1 MDNSNKNKKLFV
13 ISKSIEETTALD
25 LKDFFGDPNRY
36 LESKSKYIIGN
47 KYFFNL
53 KSPLQLN
60 KKRKSLSLNELI
72 ERQKKENNDDSNNE
86 KNSKIYKFSLNKL
99 KKYHKQKSR
108 EKYAS
113 ASSFTPKEETYN
125 KKIYKDL
132 LNKKNNILY
141 RNKLSFNNNENDKS
155 NINFENNLS
164 FKQKDIHYEYKTK
177 KEILDLFKICIKRE
191 KENGRENKIIRPLSS
206 QKPTFPPKKKL
217 SFKEIKKYNDDEK
230 KNFDV
235 FSKFLSRKCDRDKS
249 NLLVNRI
256 DDFNIKK
263 YMNNYLQE
271 NKLFSERLGNKYWI
285 CNLRRSKA
293 KNEHK
298 INYVITG
305 KPDKEPWEQ
314 IVDSGIFE
322 PEYINDPSIPEVR
335 MKGNNN
341 TIDEFKIFR
350 QKFPFLNPFNN
361 LKIEGKNL
369 LEKELSNFSINSSK
383 NQNVKYRL
391 YKDPREL
398 KNKCVKEMIYKQN
411 YISPFKSKTIF
422 QMKNG
427 KNKI

>member
-13 ISKSIEETTALD
+13 VSKSIEETTALD

-36 LESKSKYIIGN
+36 LESKSKYIVGN

-86 KNSKIYKFSLNKL
+86 KNSKISKFSLNKL

-113 ASSFTPKEETYN
+113 ASSF
-125 KKIYKDL
+125 
-132 LNKKNNILY
+132 
-141 RNKLSFNNNENDKS
+141 KS
-155 NINFENNLS
+155 NSNFENNLS

-350 QKFPFLNPFNN
+350 QKFPFLNSFNN

>member
-1 MDNSNKNKKLFV
+1 MDNSNKSKKLFV
-13 ISKSIEETTALD
+13 ISKSIEEATVLD
-25 LKDFFGDPNRY
+25 LKEFFGDPNKY
-36 LESKSKYIIGN
+36 LESKSKFIVGN
-47 KYFFNL
+47 KFFFNH
-53 KSPLQLN
+53 KSPLSLN

-72 ERQKKENNDDSNNE
+72 ERRKKENNDDSNNE
-86 KNSKIYKFSLNKL
+86 KSSKMSKFSLNKI
-99 KKYHKQKSR
+99 KKYYKQKSK
-108 EKYAS
+108 EKYS
-113 ASSFTPKEETYN
+113 SSFIPKEETYN

-132 LNKKNNILY
+132 KNKKNILY
-141 RNKLSFNNNENDKS
+141 RNKLSFNNNDNDKS
-155 NINFENNLS
+155 NTNLENNLS

-177 KEILDLFKICIKRE
+177 NEILDLFKNFIKRE
-191 KENGRENKIIRPLSS
+191 KENGKENKIIRPLSS
-206 QKPTFPPKKKL
+206 QKPTFPPKRKL
-217 SFKEIKKYNDDEK
+217 SFKEIKNSNDDEK
-230 KNFDV
+230 KNFDI
-235 FSKFLSRKCDRDKS
+235 FSKFLSRKCDRDKK

-263 YMNNYLQE
+263 YMSNYLQE

-285 CNLRRSKA
+285 CNLRRGKA

-314 IVDSGIFE
+314 IVDSGFLE
-322 PEYINDPSIPEVR
+322 PEYINNPSIPQNKMR
-335 MKGNNN
+335 GNN
-341 TIDEFKIFR
+341 TINEFKIFQ
-350 QKFPFLNPFNN
+350 QKFPFLNSFNN

-369 LEKELSNFSINSSK
+369 LEKELTNFSINSSK

-398 KNKCVKEMIYKQN
+398 KNKCVKDMIYKQN
-411 YISPFKSKTIF
+411 YISPSKSKTIF

>member
-1 MDNSNKNKKLFV
+1 MDNSNKSKKLFV
-13 ISKSIEETTALD
+13 ISKSIEETTVLD
-25 LKDFFGDPNRY
+25 LKEFFGDPNKY
-36 LESKSKYIIGN
+36 LESKSKFIVGN
-47 KYFFNL
+47 KFFFNH
-53 KSPLQLN
+53 KSPLSLN

-72 ERQKKENNDDSNNE
+72 ERRKKENNDDSNNE
-86 KNSKIYKFSLNKL
+86 KSSKMSKFSLNKI
-99 KKYHKQKSR
+99 KKYYKQKSK
-108 EKYAS
+108 EKYS
-113 ASSFTPKEETYN
+113 SSFTPKEETYN

-132 LNKKNNILY
+132 KNKKNILY
-141 RNKLSFNNNENDKS
+141 RNKLSFNNNDNDKS
-155 NINFENNLS
+155 NTNLENNLS

-177 KEILDLFKICIKRE
+177 NEILDLFKNFIKRE
-191 KENGRENKIIRPLSS
+191 KENGKENKIIRPLSS
-206 QKPTFPPKKKL
+206 QKPTFPPKRKL
-217 SFKEIKKYNDDEK
+217 SFKEIIKSNDDEK
-230 KNFDV
+230 KNFDI
-235 FSKFLSRKCDRDKS
+235 FSKFLSRKCDRDKK

-263 YMNNYLQE
+263 YMSNYLQE

-285 CNLRRSKA
+285 CNLRRGKA

-314 IVDSGIFE
+314 IVDSGFFE
-322 PEYINDPSIPEVR
+322 PEYINDPSIPQNKMR
-335 MKGNNN
+335 GNN
-341 TIDEFKIFR
+341 TMDEFKIFQ
-350 QKFPFLNPFNN
+350 QKFPFLNSFHN

-398 KNKCVKEMIYKQN
+398 KNKCVKDMIYKQN
-411 YISPFKSKTIF
+411 YISPSKSKTIF